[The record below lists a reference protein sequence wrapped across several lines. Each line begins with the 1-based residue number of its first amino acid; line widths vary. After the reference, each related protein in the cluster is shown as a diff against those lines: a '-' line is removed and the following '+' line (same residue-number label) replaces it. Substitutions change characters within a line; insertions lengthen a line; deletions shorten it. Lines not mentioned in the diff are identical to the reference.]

1 MTTRILYIV
10 PFILLA
16 ACGQPEK
23 PEPKTEAPPV
33 VTEDLHTPAM
43 IQIGKVANP
52 SFTSVN
58 DFSELFETYL
68 LDDQG
73 NLNSAT
79 ESATI
84 DNYLKILDEDMDPI
98 TQAPVFEIKD
108 TDNVVLLLKDKK
120 AWALVL
126 VDKGTMTLAD
136 IQFPKGSSIAK
147 LGSNSEKFRQQLSGT
162 SVTFSKNNFELIPWD
177 EQIASKG
184 DVVVDG
190 ISGATTICQ
199 SAVDLLNQQLPFYRS
214 YFESN

>member
-1 MTTRILYIV
+1 M
-10 PFILLA
+10 A

-23 PEPKTEAPPV
+23 PAAKTEAPPV
-33 VTEDLHTPAM
+33 VTEDLHTPSM
-43 IQIGKVANP
+43 IQIGKLADP
-52 SFTSVN
+52 SFTSAD
-58 DFSELFETYL
+58 DFGELFESYL

-73 NLNSAT
+73 NINAAT
-79 ESATI
+79 ESATV
-84 DNYLKILDEDMDPI
+84 DNYLAILDGDMDPI

-108 TDNVVLLLKDKK
+108 TDSVVLLLKDKK

-126 VDKGTMTLAD
+126 VDKGTMTMAD

-162 SVTFSKNNFELIPWD
+162 SITFSENNFELIPWD
-177 EQIASKG
+177 EQIKPKG

-199 SAVDLLNQQLPFYRS
+199 ASVDLLNQQLPFYRS

>member
-10 PFILLA
+10 PFLILA
-16 ACGQPEK
+16 ACGQPKK
-23 PEPKTEAPPV
+23 PEPKTEAPPAV
-33 VTEDLHTPAM
+33 VEDLHTPAM
-43 IQIGKVANP
+43 MQIGQLANP
-52 SFTSVN
+52 SFTSAN
-58 DFSELFETYL
+58 DFGELFESYL

-79 ESATI
+79 ESASI
-84 DNYLKILDEDMDPI
+84 DHYLMILDGDMDPF
-98 TQAPVFEIKD
+98 TQAPVFEVKD
-108 TDNVVLLLKDKK
+108 TDSVVLLLKDKK
-120 AWALVL
+120 AWALVI

-162 SVTFSKNNFELIPWD
+162 SVTFSEHNFELIPWD
-177 EQIASKG
+177 EQIKPKG

-190 ISGATTICQ
+190 ISGATTLCQ
-199 SAVDLLNQQLPFYRS
+199 ASIDLLNRQMPFYRS